1 MKSNWIALTLVGLA
15 LTLGCGSL
23 PFGIWDHEFAGV
35 GHLIGNEAIW
45 WALTACVLLFVRF
58 AEKRDMA
65 SIGFRAPR
73 AKDAFAGIG
82 VGIAILAGFI
92 AIYRV
97 VFPAFHV
104 SEAQQTGALFAAPFW
119 WRAISVLRAAVAEEV
134 LFRGYPIE
142 RVSEATG
149 SRLFAGAL
157 SCAAFTLAHVTAWG
171 WAHVL
176 VAGFGGLAVTL
187 IYFWRRNLLSN
198 IIAHTIVDG
207 VAVLLG

>member
-1 MKSNWIALTLVGLA
+1 MTSNRIRLMFLGLL

-23 PFGIWDHEFAGV
+23 PFGLWDHEFAGV

-45 WALTACVLLFVRF
+45 WALTAGVLLFVVFVER
-58 AEKRDMA
+58 RSLS
-65 SIGFRAPR
+65 SIGFRAPG
-73 AKDAFAGIG
+73 AKDLFAGLG
-82 VGIAILAGFI
+82 VGIAVLAGFI
-92 AIYRV
+92 AIYRI

-104 SEAQQTGALFAAPFW
+104 SEAQQTGALFATPLW

-142 RVSEATG
+142 RIREASG
-149 SRLFAGAL
+149 SRVFAGAL
-157 SCAAFTLAHVTAWG
+157 SCAVFTLAHVTAWG

-176 VAGFGGLAVTL
+176 VAGFGGLAFTL
-187 IYFWRRNLLSN
+187 LYFWRRNLWTN
-198 IIAHTIVDG
+198 IIAHAVVDG